1 MKGRQKGDNGGQTP
15 VKKTGAAKLT
25 KERPM
30 KFHHEAIANLVLL
43 VLASIV
49 SWLAINPIA

>member
-1 MKGRQKGDNGGQTP
+1 
-15 VKKTGAAKLT
+15 
-25 KERPM
+25 M